1 MVLPGTPGARALPGL
16 VDPESRSPSTSVLLP
31 PAQAQRVMLIGGGSV
46 DPYGPST
53 GQWLHLNPDAPAP
66 V

>member
-1 MVLPGTPGARALPGL
+1 MPGL
-16 VDPESRSPSTSVLLP
+16 VDPGSRSQSTSVLLP

-46 DPYGPST
+46 DPHGPST